1 MGIALVL
8 SLLGG
13 VALFLFGMNLMG
25 EGLKKAAGNKLE
37 VTLWKLTNSPLKG
50 VLLGTIVTSIIQ
62 SSSATTVI
70 VVGLVNSGM
79 MKVAQSISV
88 IMGANIGTSITGWIL
103 CLSYIGGDSAISSL
117 LSTATISA
125 VVAII
130 GILFRSFSKN
140 DTKKQVGDILLGFAV
155 LMCGLQTMSSS
166 VAPLKESAAF
176 TEILTKFSNP
186 FLGILIGIVITAILQ
201 SASAAVGL
209 LQALT
214 VTGAVDFSL
223 AFPVIMGMGIGAA
236 APVLLSSISA
246 NTNGK
251 RTAFVY
257 LFNDLFGAILISIIF
272 YMVNAFVGFTFMD
285 YTMTPVSVALLN
297 SVFRIATVILLFPCI
312 RYMEK
317 LVTWLFKDKPDE
329 LEDRAEI
336 EKLEERFIGNPDL
349 AIERCRQVIGFM
361 AEKTRKNLFRAMD
374 LLIQYDQEQF
384 EKVLQQE
391 DVIDQYEDKLGSYLI
406 KVTKGEVSDVQS
418 RELSLMLHAIGDLER
433 IGDHAV
439 NIVEAAKEINDKKVA
454 FSDEAKA
461 ELTVLSSAIQEI
473 VSLALETFVAED
485 VETAVRV
492 EPLEE
497 TVDILCDELKMRHIN
512 RLQSGTCT
520 LNQGFIFN
528 DLITNYE
535 RVSDHCSNLAVA
547 VVELESKLD
556 NPHEYMNRIKDQQFT
571 NYFDEYKE
579 KYAI

>member
-130 GILFRSFSKN
+130 GIFFRSFSKN
-140 DTKKQVGDILLGFAV
+140 DTKKQIGDILLGFAV
-155 LMCGLQTMSSS
+155 LMCGLQTMSSAVS
-166 VAPLKESAAF
+166 PLKESAVF

-186 FLGILIGIVITAILQ
+186 FLGVLIGIVVTAILQ

-214 VTGAVDFSL
+214 VTGSIDFSL

-236 APVLLSSISA
+236 APVLLSSLSA

-257 LFNDLFGAILISIIF
+257 LFNDLFGAIFISIIF
-272 YMVNAFVGFTFMD
+272 YTINAFVEFPFMHC
-285 YTMTPVSVALLN
+285 TMTPVSVALLN
-297 SVFRIATVILLFPCI
+297 SVFRIVTVVLLFPFI

-317 LVTWLFKDKPDE
+317 LVTWLFKDKPEE

-361 AEKTRKNLFRAMD
+361 AEKARKNLFRAMD
-374 LLIQYDQEQF
+374 LLSEYDQERF

-406 KVTKGEVSDVQS
+406 KITKGEVSDAQS

-439 NIVEAAKEINDKKVA
+439 NIVEAAKEIYDKKIT
-454 FSDEAKA
+454 FSQEAKA
-461 ELTVLSSAIQEI
+461 ELDVLSSAIREI
-473 VSLALETFVAED
+473 VSLALETFVNED
-485 VETAVRV
+485 IELAGRV

-497 TVDILCDELKMRHIN
+497 TVDILCDELKLRHIN
-512 RLQSGTCT
+512 RLQNGTCT

-535 RVSDHCSNLAVA
+535 RVSDHCSNLGVA
-547 VVELESKLD
+547 VVELETKLD
-556 NPHEYMNRIKDQQFT
+556 NAHEYMNRVKDSQFT
-571 NYFDEYKE
+571 SYFNDYKE

>member
-1 MGIALVL
+1 MGIVII

-13 VALFLFGMNLMG
+13 VALFLFGMSLMG

-37 VTLWKLTNSPLKG
+37 LTLWKLTNNPIKG
-50 VLLGTIVTSIIQ
+50 VLLGTVVTAIIQ

-79 MKVAQSISV
+79 MKVIQSISV

-130 GILFRSFSKN
+130 GILFRSFSKS

-155 LMCGLQTMSSS
+155 LMCGLQTMSTA
-166 VAPLKESAAF
+166 VAPLRESAVF
-176 TEILTKFSNP
+176 TDILTSFSNP
-186 FLGILIGIVITAILQ
+186 FLGILIGIIVTAILQ
-201 SASAAVGL
+201 SSSAAVGL

-214 VTGAVDFSL
+214 VTGVIDFSL
-223 AFPVIMGMGIGAA
+223 AFPIIMGMGIGAA
-236 APVLLSSISA
+236 APVLLSSLSA

-257 LFNDLFGAILISIIF
+257 LFNDLFGAVLISVIF
-272 YMVNAFVGFTFMD
+272 YTANAIFHFSFLHRIMS
-285 YTMTPVSVALLN
+285 PVSIAFLN
-297 SVFRIATVILLFPCI
+297 SVFRIATVILLFPFI
-312 RYMEK
+312 KYVEK
-317 LVTWLFKDKPDE
+317 LVTFLFKDKPEE

-336 EKLEERFIGNPDL
+336 EKLEERFIVNPTL
-349 AIERCRQVIGFM
+349 AIERSKQVLGFM
-361 AEKTRKNLFRAMD
+361 AEKTRKNLTRSIR
-374 LLIQYDQEQF
+374 LLTEYEQEGF
-384 EKVLQQE
+384 DKVLQQE
-391 DVIDQYEDKLGSYLI
+391 DVIDQYEDKLGSYLV
-406 KVTKGEVSDVQS
+406 KVTSAEVSDAQS

-439 NIVEAAKEINDKKVA
+439 NIVEAAKEINDKKIE
-454 FSDEAKA
+454 FSGEAKI
-461 ELTVLSSAIQEI
+461 ELEVLSNAIQEI
-473 VSLALETFVAED
+473 VSLAIDTFNNED
-485 VETAVRV
+485 VELAKRV

-497 TVDILCDELKMRHIN
+497 LVDILCDELKLRHVN
-512 RLQSGTCT
+512 RLQAGTCT

-547 VVELESKLD
+547 VVELETKMGNS
-556 NPHEYMNRIKDQQFT
+556 HEYMNRVKDAQF
-571 NYFDEYKE
+571 NHFFEEYKK